1 MKKFLCLAAM
11 AALLV
16 SCGGKKQPHAEVTS
30 GSVFAPE
37 VLADTVQA
45 EALTGQ
51 AFTID
56 VPSDWRSGTSGI
68 MGNSCVL
75 HLRKAPY
82 TEVNITTAP
91 KLKPEAYV
99 AQREKE
105 GCKHRPDVEV
115 YGRVFSVYDRTDSDA
130 NIILSVG
137 TPFEDGMFIMT
148 LKAGPQRLPM
158 EETHAAMFENM
169 KTLLNRIVFR

>member
-1 MKKFLCLAAM
+1 MRKILCIAAVT
-11 AALLV
+11 ALLV

-37 VLADTVQA
+37 VIADTVQA

-51 AFTID
+51 AYTID
-56 VPSDWRSGTSGI
+56 IPSGWRASDEGMSGD
-68 MGNSCVL
+68 SCKL

-82 TEVNITTAP
+82 TDVIITTAL

-137 TPFEDGMFIMT
+137 TPYEDGMSVS
-148 LKAGPQRLPM
+148 LWRRLTPLC
-158 EETHAAMFENM
+158 T
-169 KTLLNRIVFR
+169 KI

>member
-1 MKKFLCLAAM
+1 MRKILCLAAV

-37 VLADTVQA
+37 VIADTVQA
-45 EALTGQ
+45 EPLTGQ
-51 AFTID
+51 AYTID
-56 VPSDWRSGTSGI
+56 IPSDWRAGSKGMSGD
-68 MGNSCVL
+68 SCMI
-75 HLRKAPY
+75 HLLRAPY
-82 TEVNITTAP
+82 TEANIIIAP
-91 KLKPEAYV
+91 KLKPKAYV

-130 NIILSVG
+130 NIILSVA

-158 EETHAAMFENM
+158 EETHAAMYDNM
-169 KTLLNRIVFR
+169 KTLLERIVFR

>member
-11 AALLV
+11 AAILA

-30 GSVFAPE
+30 GGVFAPE

-45 EALTGQ
+45 EPLTGQ
-51 AFTID
+51 AYTID
-56 VPSDWRSGTSGI
+56 VPADWRTEESGMT
-68 MGNSCVL
+68 GNSCVL

-82 TEVNITTAP
+82 TTVSITTAP
-91 KLKPEAYV
+91 KLKPEDYV

-105 GCKHRPDVEV
+105 GCVKRSDQEV
-115 YGRVFSVYDRTDSDA
+115 YGRVFTVYDRTDDDA
-130 NIILSVG
+130 NIVLSVS